1 MSVIEGP
8 VPFIQ
13 HVDGKF
19 KIAEEGVEA
28 LSSVTTPVCVIAVAG
43 LYRTGKSF
51 FLNNLA
57 GTVGKKTAQ
66 FKVGSTSESCTRGIN
81 LWVTSD
87 ELTTAC
93 GAKLLLL
100 DTEGMA
106 SMDQDEAYDAQV
118 FALGLLLS
126 SYFVLNSMGVIDE
139 AAVDR
144 LFLVSEL
151 SKHISVQMQKK
162 GDADGDDDWG
172 DIDNDDDDKTLA
184 EKREQEKALGEVF
197 PPFMWLLRDFVVDL
211 EHQGKPITPDQ
222 YLEQALSNRPGA
234 SRRAGER
241 NEIRGSLRNLFSRR
255 KCCTLVRPALDEEQV
270 RHAADLA
277 PEQLRPE
284 FREQL
289 GTIREG
295 LLTAVKPKTMFGQ
308 SVNGRTLLRL
318 AQRYVGTLNEGGVVP
333 TIKGAWEY
341 VVEDTCKMAVES
353 ALECYN
359 KRMKAAVAGEGQRIL
374 LPSAAQFVGAH
385 HAHLKEACRQYEE
398 EAIGSSDRGSAQ
410 QRGRERLVGEARKAR
425 EG

>member
-1 MSVIEGP
+1 MTDLSGP

-13 HVDGKF
+13 HIDGKF
-19 KIAEEGVEA
+19 QIAKEGEEA
-28 LSSVTTPVCVIAVAG
+28 LSNLTTPVCVIAVAG

-81 LWVTSD
+81 LWVTPD

-151 SKHISVQMQKK
+151 SKHISVQMKKK

-172 DIDNDDDDKTLA
+172 DIDNDDDDAAAKL
-184 EKREQEKALGEVF
+184 EQEKALGEVF

-222 YLEQALSNRPGA
+222 YLEQALADRPGA

-241 NEIRGSLRNLFSRR
+241 NEIRASLRTLFGRR
-255 KCCTLVRPALDEEQV
+255 KCCTLVRPALNEEQV
-270 RHAADLA
+270 RHAAELA
-277 PEQLRPE
+277 QDELRPE

-289 GTIREG
+289 KAIREG
-295 LLTAVKPKTMFGQ
+295 LLNGVKPKTMFGQ
-308 SVNGRTLLRL
+308 SVNGRSLLRL

-353 ALECYN
+353 ALGCYN
-359 KRMKAAVAGEGQRIL
+359 TKMTAAVGGR
-374 LPSAAQFVGAH
+374 LPSATQFMGAH
-385 HAHLKEACRQYEE
+385 HKLLEEACRQYEE

-410 QRGRERLVGEARKAR
+410 QRGRVKLVDEALKAR
-425 EG
+425 AG